1 MEFSM
6 SKPDVLLLQ
15 NAALFALIQDKL
27 LQRISDLKDSI
38 EKEQRRIFPK
48 YQKIVLFK
56 MDIGQIETD
65 IQVMNVTDVELLYK
79 IKRKY
84 LLEFKFLLSQFLVET
99 VITA

>member
-1 MEFSM
+1 M

-27 LQRISDLKDSI
+27 LQRIEDLKSGI
-38 EKEQRRIFPK
+38 EKKQNRFFPK

-56 MDIGQIETD
+56 MDIGQMEVD
-65 IQVMNVTDVELLYK
+65 IQAMNVADVELLYK

-84 LLEFKFLLSQFLVET
+84 LLEFKFLLSQFLIET
-99 VITA
+99 VTPA

>member
-1 MEFSM
+1 M
-6 SKPDVLLLQ
+6 SKTDVLLLQ

-27 LQRISDLKDSI
+27 LQRIADLKDGI

-65 IQVMNVTDVELLYK
+65 IQVMNVDDVELLYK

-84 LLEFKFLLSQFLVET
+84 LLEFKFLLSQFLIENVSP
-99 VITA
+99 A